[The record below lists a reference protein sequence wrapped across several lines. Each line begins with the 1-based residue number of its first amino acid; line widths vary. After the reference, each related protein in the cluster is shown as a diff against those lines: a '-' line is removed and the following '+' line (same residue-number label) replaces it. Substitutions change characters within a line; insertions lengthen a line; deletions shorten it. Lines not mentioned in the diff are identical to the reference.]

1 MLLSQAYRSPW
12 SNISK
17 LVFRFLCLYFT
28 LYVVLTF
35 TASFFE
41 TPFKWIGS
49 KVLGITYDYS
59 TNGQGSGD
67 TTFAYVTTFVNFCL
81 AFLFFIVWSVLDRK
95 RPSYNKLFYWFL
107 VLLRVTLVLAML
119 LYGLV
124 KIFKVQFPSAS
135 LTRLLEPLGN
145 FSPMGLAWTY
155 MGYSKGFNVFVG
167 FMEVLGGLLL
177 IPRRTQTIGAFIVMG
192 VMTQVAMMN
201 LFFDIPVKLFSI
213 HLVLMAL
220 VIFMTDIKRFT
231 NVFIKNK
238 AVTEY
243 EYYHPVK
250 DKTYHKAI
258 FWIKTIG
265 LVAVVSLMSV
275 NFYSVEQSR
284 GDYQDKPFLYGI
296 WEVKLFIKNNDTLPP
311 LITDDKRWRYLIIDG
326 NNRTTVKT
334 MDDKKHRF
342 TFKPDTTVKK
352 VSVFKTSNADETLN
366 FIYKHPNSETLIL
379 QGVME
384 NDSLYISFERLDH
397 TSFKLKSQKFR
408 WINEYPDNQ

>member
-1 MLLSQAYRSPW
+1 MLLSQEYNSPW
-12 SNISK
+12 SKISK

-28 LYVVLTF
+28 LYVLLMF

-49 KVLGITYDYS
+49 KVLGITYEYS

-67 TTFAYVTTFVNFCL
+67 TTFAYVTTFINFCL
-81 AFLFFIVWSVLDRK
+81 AVLFLIVWTLLDRK

-177 IPRRTQTIGAFIVMG
+177 IPRRTQTLGAFIVMG

-213 HLVLMAL
+213 HLILMAL
-220 VIFMTDIKRFT
+220 IIFMTDIKRFVG
-231 NVFIKNK
+231 VFIKNK
-238 AVTEY
+238 SVTEY
-243 EYYHPVK
+243 QYYHPIN
-250 DKTYHKAI
+250 DKTYHKVI
-258 FWIKTIG
+258 FWLKTIG
-265 LVAVVSLMSV
+265 LVVVAGLMSM

-284 GDYQDKPFLYGI
+284 GDYKEKPLLYGI
-296 WEVKLFIKNNDTLPP
+296 WEAKLFVKNNDTLAP
-311 LITDDKRWRYLIIDG
+311 LVTDSERWRYLIID
-326 NNRTTVKT
+326 NKDRATVKT

-342 TFKPDTTVKK
+342 TFKPDTTAGK
-352 VSVFKTSNADETLN
+352 VTVFKTSNTEDSLN
-366 FIYKHPNSETLIL
+366 FTYDYPDFNKLIL
-379 QGVME
+379 RGVLE
-384 NDSLYISFERLDH
+384 NDSINISFERIEHND
-397 TSFKLKSQKFR
+397 FKLKSQKFR